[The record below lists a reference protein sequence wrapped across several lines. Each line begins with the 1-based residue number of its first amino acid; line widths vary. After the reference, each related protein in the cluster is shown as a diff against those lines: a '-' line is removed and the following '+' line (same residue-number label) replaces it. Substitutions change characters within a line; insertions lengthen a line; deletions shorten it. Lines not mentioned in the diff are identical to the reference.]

1 LGPWSGGAPEP
12 YPPADRR
19 SAAAA
24 SHLDRLSGL
33 VSRPRPERPDHLRQL
48 RPDLAD
54 KLSRDCRRVV
64 ASDWYRRISSTRLSP
79 QRQAVPE
86 FETTTQGSRTATS
99 IGKVLTGRGAFS
111 QARAFRPMSVRRNPR
126 RRGDLALR
134 FVGDSP
140 LEEAVRS
147 ELVSETQFPC

>member
-1 LGPWSGGAPEP
+1 M
-12 YPPADRR
+12 RR
-19 SAAAA
+19 
-24 SHLDRLSGL
+24 
-33 VSRPRPERPDHLRQL
+33 
-48 RPDLAD
+48 
-54 KLSRDCRRVV
+54 
-64 ASDWYRRISSTRLSP
+64 STRLSP

-86 FETTTQGSRTATS
+86 FETTAQGSRAATS
-99 IGKVLTGRGAFS
+99 IGGVLTGRGAFS

>member
-1 LGPWSGGAPEP
+1 
-12 YPPADRR
+12 
-19 SAAAA
+19 
-24 SHLDRLSGL
+24 
-33 VSRPRPERPDHLRQL
+33 
-48 RPDLAD
+48 
-54 KLSRDCRRVV
+54 
-64 ASDWYRRISSTRLSP
+64 
-79 QRQAVPE
+79 
-86 FETTTQGSRTATS
+86 
-99 IGKVLTGRGAFS
+99 VLTGRGAFS